1 MKIHILASAAALVFL
16 GTNPALADD
25 FTGPRIE
32 ARAGWDHARPATKDP
47 KANGFAYGIAA
58 GYDFAVSKSLI
69 LGAEVGVDLFD
80 NDSRLVAGNVT
91 HEASAKCDI
100 EVAARIGHQVGKNFL
115 VYAKAGYSNAR
126 FEDVLTVGGTAG
138 TARTVVAE
146 NLDGIRVGGGIE
158 ARIRDGLYA
167 KTEYRY
173 TNYEQ
178 DVSRHQVMV
187 GVGYRF

>member
-1 MKIHILASAAALVFL
+1 MKTYTLASAALLAFL
-16 GTNPALADD
+16 GSNPAMADD

-58 GYDFAVSKSLI
+58 GYDFAVSKNVI

-80 NDSRLVAGNVT
+80 NESKLVAGNVT
-91 HEASAKCDI
+91 NEASAKRDI
-100 EVAARIGHQVGKNFL
+100 EVAARIGHQVGRNFL
-115 VYAKAGYSNAR
+115 VYAKTGYSNAR
-126 FEDVLTVGGTAG
+126 FEEVMTVGGTTG
-138 TARTVVAE
+138 TTRTVVAE

-187 GVGYRF
+187 GMGYRF